1 MPLNVIHGIQ
11 DAENV
16 LMRVDPLDLS
26 SLPESVL
33 ERTRQ
38 AFGDDIAPEESILQI
53 IRDVR
58 QDGDAAVRRYAKLL
72 DGADL
77 DQFRIDEDQIARAK
91 ESVSPELRE
100 SLELAARRVRAF
112 HESTM
117 PNGWL
122 DREQG
127 LGELVRPLDRVG
139 LYAPGGSA
147 AYPSTVLMTAI
158 PARVAG
164 VGEVILT
171 TPRLGSEPLNPAVI
185 AAADIAGVDAL
196 YQVGGVPAIA
206 AMAYGTES
214 MPKVDKICGPGNVFV
229 AYAKKLVQGQVDI
242 DGVFGPTETIILA
255 DNSANAS
262 FCAADLIAQAEHDPL
277 ATAILITD
285 SEDLVRRVEAQVELQ
300 LAAATRGEVARQA
313 LERQGRVVVTDSLDD
328 AVDLVNRI
336 APEHVCLLM
345 ADPWSWVDRI
355 KHAGGLFLGE
365 YSPEVMGDYIAGPSH
380 VMPTGG
386 TARFG
391 SALSVH
397 HFLRTMPVVG
407 LSSAE
412 FQNLGPAAVHIANAE
427 GLAGHAGA
435 VQVRLDTLRGVEQQ
449 MEPEQA
455 VDEGPG
461 SAIVEDINLAN
472 EEGPGPT
479 VVEDLNLA
487 DEEDSS
493 PVNVEDLNLDADNDE
508 ESHPVNEEIPAPVVV
523 QDLDSVNEENPA
535 PVIVENLNPVNE
547 ELPAPVVVQDLD
559 SINEERPTPVV
570 VQELNPVNQEDLA
583 PVVVQDLDSING
595 ENPGPAVVES
605 LNLANEAGPGPAA
618 VEDLNPTD
626 FEDKSPI
633 SGKGPGSWL
642 RTKLPSRNRTRVP
655 DEDQGS

>member
-1 MPLNVIHGIQ
+1 VPLNVIHGIQ
-11 DAENV
+11 DAESV

-38 AFGDDIAPEESILQI
+38 AFGDDLTPEETILQI

-58 QDGDAAVRRYAKLL
+58 GEGDAAVRRYAKLL

-77 DQFRIDEDQIARAK
+77 ENFRIDEDQIARAK

-100 SLELAARRVRAF
+100 ALELAAQRVRNF
-112 HESTM
+112 HQSTM
-117 PNGWL
+117 PSGWL

-127 LGELVRPLDRVG
+127 LGELIRPLDRVG

-164 VGEVILT
+164 VAEVILT
-171 TPRLGSEPLNPAVI
+171 TPRLGDEPLNPAVI

-255 DNSANAS
+255 DDSANAS

-277 ATAILITD
+277 ATAILITN
-285 SEDLVRRVEAQVELQ
+285 SEDLVRRVEEQVELQ
-300 LAAATRGEVARQA
+300 IAGAPRGEVARQA
-313 LERQGRVVVTDSLDD
+313 LERQGKVVVTDSLDD

-336 APEHVCLLM
+336 APEHLCLLM

-407 LSSAE
+407 LSPTE

-427 GLAGHAGA
+427 SLAGHAGA
-435 VQVRLDTLRGVEQQ
+435 VQIRLDTLSRKRNQ
-449 MEPEQA
+449 
-455 VDEGPG
+455 
-461 SAIVEDINLAN
+461 N
-472 EEGPGPT
+472 
-479 VVEDLNLA
+479 
-487 DEEDSS
+487 
-493 PVNVEDLNLDADNDE
+493 
-508 ESHPVNEEIPAPVVV
+508 
-523 QDLDSVNEENPA
+523 
-535 PVIVENLNPVNE
+535 
-547 ELPAPVVVQDLD
+547 
-559 SINEERPTPVV
+559 RP
-570 VQELNPVNQEDLA
+570 
-583 PVVVQDLDSING
+583 
-595 ENPGPAVVES
+595 
-605 LNLANEAGPGPAA
+605 
-618 VEDLNPTD
+618 
-626 FEDKSPI
+626 
-633 SGKGPGSWL
+633 
-642 RTKLPSRNRTRVP
+642 
-655 DEDQGS
+655 